1 MRAIVLGAAAGG
13 GFPQWNSNGP
23 GCRRAR
29 AGDPAA
35 PPRTQAGL
43 AVSGD
48 GRACTLLNAS
58 PDLRQQIERTPALHP
73 QSGLRSTPIAAVVLT
88 GGEVDAIA
96 GLLTLR
102 ERQPFTLFATAN
114 VHAVLDANP
123 VFEVLARDVVERRV
137 VALEEEIALPGGL
150 SVRLFAVPGKVPLY
164 LEGGGEPALTED
176 DQTVGAAVSDGRA
189 TLFYVPGCAAMTPA
203 LADRLRGAELV
214 LFDGTLW
221 RDDEMVQAGLGEKTG
236 RRMGHMSISGPD
248 GAIAALAPL
257 GIRRRVF
264 VHLNNSNPALLADS
278 PERAEAEAAGWEVAH
293 DGMEL
298 ALVTPAFARGVRL
311 RFDPVRGGWIVLA
324 PERLFQ
330 PDEQAVEILQLVDGA
345 RTQDA
350 IVDELAAKYD
360 APRSLI
366 RADVADMLRDLAEK
380 GVLRPL

>member
-35 PPRTQAGL
+35 PARTQASL

-48 GRACTLLNAS
+48 GRAWTLLNAS
-58 PDLRQQIERTPALHP
+58 PDLRIQIERTPVLHP
-73 QSGLRSTPIAAVVLT
+73 REGLRSTPIGAVVLT
-88 GGEVDAIA
+88 SGEVDAVA

-102 ERQPFTLFATAN
+102 EREPFTLFATAAI
-114 VHAVLDANP
+114 HAVLDANP

-137 VALEEEIALPGGL
+137 VALEEDVPLPGGL

-164 LEGGGEPALTED
+164 LEGGCEPALAEA

-221 RDDEMVQAGLGEKTG
+221 RDDEMVQAGLGQKTG

-248 GAIAALAPL
+248 GAMAALAPL
-257 GIRRRVF
+257 GVRRRVF

-311 RFDPVRGGWIVLA
+311 RFDQVRGGWIVLA

-330 PDEQAVEILQLVDGA
+330 PDEMAVEVLQLVDGA

-360 APRSLI
+360 APCTVI

>member
-1 MRAIVLGAAAGG
+1 MTPSISPGRGA
-13 GFPQWNSNGP
+13 
-23 GCRRAR
+23 
-29 AGDPAA
+29 
-35 PPRTQAGL
+35 
-43 AVSGD
+43 
-48 GRACTLLNAS
+48 
-58 PDLRQQIERTPALHP
+58 
-73 QSGLRSTPIAAVVLT
+73 
-88 GGEVDAIA
+88 
-96 GLLTLR
+96 
-102 ERQPFTLFATAN
+102 
-114 VHAVLDANP
+114 
-123 VFEVLARDVVERRV
+123 RV

-311 RFDPVRGGWIVLA
+311 RFDQVRGGWIVLA

-345 RTQDA
+345 RTLDA